1 MNATIDDVLE
11 YIDRTDDL
19 QLSEI
24 IRAII
29 GRYNEVHPDWEIS
42 FLSLPKNDPVQ
53 QEQMLQ
59 SILQLYKQ

>member
-1 MNATIDDVLE
+1 MNTTIDDVLE

-29 GRYNEVHPDWEIS
+29 HQYNEVHPDWEIS
-42 FLSLPKNDPVQ
+42 FLALPKNDSLQ
-53 QEQMLQ
+53 REQMLL
-59 SILQLYKQ
+59 SILQLYRQ